1 MTKKEREHG
10 RILEQSRKYRAI
22 RTRLQEQQR
31 RVLLMFGG
39 LIAVVVVLLALGLVW
54 EYVLVPRKV
63 VARVNGEPIYVREFQ
78 ARVKFHRT
86 LIIRRI
92 GSYLIMYQQF
102 QSAGLQMPLDPQ
114 IEAWVQLLDDPEAMG
129 KQVLDSMIEDALIRQ
144 EMERRGITVTD
155 EEIEKAIQEAF
166 GYYPNGTPTPEP
178 TATPWATSTLSPT
191 QIALLT
197 PDITPTPTEGPSPTP
212 TTEVQA
218 TPTAVPTLALEAT
231 PEAPEEPSPT
241 PTPYTEQRF
250 QEDLKAF
257 LKDTGLSM
265 ADLRAL
271 FRDLLYREKFLE
283 ILAEDVPK
291 EEEQVWVRHI
301 LVPEEE
307 VAKELLERLQ
317 KGESW
322 FQLAQ
327 EYSEDRSTA
336 AQGGDLGWIARGDTV
351 KPFEDVAF
359 ALEVGEIS
367 GVVATP
373 YGWHILQVLGKEV
386 RPLRDDQLQ
395 ARIQERY
402 ESWLAEAKAQADIEI
417 YDEVWMKYVPDK
429 PEVPPQF
436 RLVLSPPT
444 PVLQPVTVQPPT
456 PTPTP

>member
-1 MTKKEREHG
+1 
-10 RILEQSRKYRAI
+10 
-22 RTRLQEQQR
+22 
-31 RVLLMFGG
+31 
-39 LIAVVVVLLALGLVW
+39 VVVLLALGLVW

-92 GSYLIMYQQF
+92 GSYL
-102 QSAGLQMPLDPQ
+102 
-114 IEAWVQLLDDPEAMG
+114 LDDPEAMG
-129 KQVLDSMIEDALIRQ
+129 KQVLDSMIEDVLIRQ

-166 GYYPNGTPTPEP
+166 GYYPSGTPTPEP
-178 TATPWATSTLSPT
+178 TVTPWATSTLSPT

-231 PEAPEEPSPT
+231 PEAPEAPSPT

-386 RPLRDDQLQ
+386 RPLRDDQIQ

-402 ESWLAEAKAQADIEI
+402 ESWLAEAKAQADI
-417 YDEVWMKYVPDK
+417 D
-429 PEVPPQF
+429 PPGALAAHASAAAGDGSAAHAYAGAVKH
-436 RLVLSPPT
+436 RMTGERGTMRTTRPPRSPRRPRRPRCPRPRCGSGCPPPGGRAP
-444 PVLQPVTVQPPT
+444 PVGRCWRKSWTVGPAARG
-456 PTPTP
+456 

>member
-1 MTKKEREHG
+1 MAKQERERG
-10 RILEQSRKYRAI
+10 RVLEQSRKYRVF

-31 RVLLMFGG
+31 RVLFMFAG
-39 LIAVVVVLLALGLVW
+39 LVVVVLVLLLLGMIW

-63 VARVNGEPIYVREFQ
+63 VARVNGESIYVRDFQ

-86 LIIRRI
+86 LLIRRI

-114 IEAWVQLLDDPEAMG
+114 IQAWVQLLDDPEAMG
-129 KQVLDSMIEDALIRQ
+129 EQVLDSMIQDVLIRQ
-144 EMERRGITVTD
+144 EMERRGITVTE
-155 EEIEKAIQEAF
+155 EEIDKAIQEAF
-166 GYYPNGTPTPEP
+166 GYYPEGTPTPEP

-197 PDITPTPTEGPSPTP
+197 PDVTPTPTEGPSPTP
-212 TTEVQA
+212 TLPVTPTA
-218 TPTAVPTLALEAT
+218 TPEAVPTLALEET
-231 PEAPEEPSPT
+231 PAGPT
-241 PTPYTEQRF
+241 PTPYTEQLF
-250 QEDLKAF
+250 QENLKAF

-271 FRDLLYREKFLE
+271 FRDMLYREKFLK
-283 ILAEDVPK
+283 LLSEDVSK

-307 VAKELLERLQ
+307 VAKDILERLQ

-322 FQLAQ
+322 FLLAQ
-327 EYSEDRSTA
+327 QYSEDRSTA
-336 AQGGDLGWIARGDTV
+336 EQGGDLGWIARGDTV

-367 GVVATP
+367 GIVATP

-395 ARIQERY
+395 QRIQERF
-402 ESWLAEAKAQADIEI
+402 EVWLAEARAQADIEI
-417 YDEVWMKYVPDK
+417 YDDVWMKYVPDK
-429 PEVPPQF
+429 PELPPQF

-444 PVLQPVTVQPPT
+444 PALQPVTVQPPATT
-456 PTPTP
+456 PTPAP